1 MPAGALDRK
10 EFIAGLGG
18 GSNLSS
24 RSEIYNLRCE
34 IFSTTFSR
42 LQLRFARPP
51 RLLYRKQFQILHL

>member
-24 RSEIYNLRCE
+24 KIYNLRCE